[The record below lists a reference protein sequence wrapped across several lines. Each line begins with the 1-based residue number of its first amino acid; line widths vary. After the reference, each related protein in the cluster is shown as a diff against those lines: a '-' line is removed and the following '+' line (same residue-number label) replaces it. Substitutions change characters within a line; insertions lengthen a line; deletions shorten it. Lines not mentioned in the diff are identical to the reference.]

1 MAGGAAGTPGGT
13 GGSPS
18 GGRGQ
23 RLVGIDVARA
33 VAIIGMFMVHMG
45 PTHQPGVA
53 GALYA
58 LPHGR
63 ASVLFV
69 LLAGVGVSL
78 LARSALGLGEVRRRL
93 AWRAAVLFP
102 LGLGLQALEHRVL
115 VILPVYA
122 ALFVLAMLAVA
133 WDDRRLLRLAAAC
146 GAVGPVV
153 FLYGRIT
160 APAVFS
166 RSPLTWDQPPWALL
180 HGLVLS
186 GPYPLVVWAAPFL
199 VGMWL
204 GRQNLRAAAVRA
216 LLVAGGL
223 GAAAGAAALSGLLQ
237 WVLVPRSF
245 PVTWAWMVV
254 DAPHSQMPLWL
265 VASTG
270 AAAAVMGVCL
280 EAGDRWGPAL
290 GPLAAL
296 GKMALTVYAGHLVLL
311 DRWRGAIPA
320 GSVGEAAAVVGA
332 VTALALVFAA
342 AWQRLLPAGPWSR
355 GPLEALVRWPGA
367 ARRPPPGQDG
377 GGGPG
382 TNGEAGQAPPLER
395 GPKG

>member
-146 GAVGPVV
+146 GAVGPGV
-153 FLYGRIT
+153 FLYGRIP

-166 RSPLTWDQPPWALL
+166 RIPSLGTNR
-180 HGLVLS
+180 
-186 GPYPLVVWAAPFL
+186 
-199 VGMWL
+199 L
-204 GRQNLRAAAVRA
+204 GRCCTGWCFRGRTPSWCGLPRF
-216 LLVAGGL
+216 LWGCGWAGKTCG
-223 GAAAGAAALSGLLQ
+223 
-237 WVLVPRSF
+237 PRRCGRC
-245 PVTWAWMVV
+245 W
-254 DAPHSQMPLWL
+254 
-265 VASTG
+265 
-270 AAAAVMGVCL
+270 
-280 EAGDRWGPAL
+280 
-290 GPLAAL
+290 
-296 GKMALTVYAGHLVLL
+296 
-311 DRWRGAIPA
+311 WRGAW
-320 GSVGEAAAVVGA
+320 G
-332 VTALALVFAA
+332 
-342 AWQRLLPAGPWSR
+342 RR
-355 GPLEALVRWPGA
+355 R
-367 ARRPPPGQDG
+367 ARRRC
-377 GGGPG
+377 
-382 TNGEAGQAPPLER
+382 R
-395 GPKG
+395 GCCSGCWSPALFL